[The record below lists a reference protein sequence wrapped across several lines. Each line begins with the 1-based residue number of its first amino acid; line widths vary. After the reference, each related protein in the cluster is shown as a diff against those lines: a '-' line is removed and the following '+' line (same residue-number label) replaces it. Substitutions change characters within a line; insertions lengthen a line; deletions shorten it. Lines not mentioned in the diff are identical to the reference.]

1 MGVTSLTQFG
11 FNGTRLRASNARSR
25 TVKVDQLDEI
35 ERELQKTFAELERQA
50 LQADAHD
57 DELLGGASLNRVS
70 QDLAKTENRLA
81 AVRRAKKEIDRVK
94 AANEPV
100 PDRIPLTDPESR
112 LSPNKEGG
120 FAPNYTPLALVDLE
134 SGLILDGDVI
144 QNTDEEQ
151 HLVAALE
158 ATEAR
163 FAELGLEQKVES
175 LAADGK
181 FVTGPNLEAMAQR
194 KTTFYGP
201 IAGQPEIVKRADG
214 RVAIPEEQWSQL
226 PVAVVRKGKK
236 GQPAQ
241 TQLAKEAFLYDAA
254 ENCYWCPLGQRLSH
268 IGQTSET
275 TKGTE
280 RRVERPRYHADE
292 TACASCPL
300 RAKCLQAEAARR
312 TLSHDQYEP
321 HRVALR
327 KRMTEEKSSDQLTR
341 RQSEGERP
349 FAVIKQQMSLRQL
362 LLRGHEKVTKEW
374 HWMKSSA
381 NTQTLIRWCR
391 QHGAG
396 LQPLLASFA
405 ASVRSR
411 RRAGARASPSLVG
424 L

>member
-1 MGVTSLTQFG
+1 M
-11 FNGTRLRASNARSR
+11 AS
-25 TVKVDQLDEI
+25 
-35 ERELQKTFAELERQA
+35 
-50 LQADAHD
+50 
-57 DELLGGASLNRVS
+57 
-70 QDLAKTENRLA
+70 
-81 AVRRAKKEIDRVK
+81 
-94 AANEPV
+94 
-100 PDRIPLTDPESR
+100 
-112 LSPNKEGG
+112 
-120 FAPNYTPLALVDLE
+120 
-134 SGLILDGDVI
+134 
-144 QNTDEEQ
+144 
-151 HLVAALE
+151 LE

-214 RVAIPEEQWSQL
+214 RVE
-226 PVAVVRKGKK
+226 R
-236 GQPAQ
+236 
-241 TQLAKEAFLYDAA
+241 
-254 ENCYWCPLGQRLSH
+254 QRD
-268 IGQTSET
+268 Q
-275 TKGTE
+275 
-280 RRVERPRYHADE
+280 ADE

-327 KRMTEEKSSDQLTR
+327 VRMTEEKSSDQLTR

-396 LQPLLASFA
+396 LRPLLASFA